1 MTTEK
6 QTRAAELKGY
16 GITLAYLA
24 SVAGRSVGYVK
35 QWSSGN
41 DKSAY
46 LDGVAADL
54 MAKRKLELEGGH
66 AK

>member
-1 MTTEK
+1 MTIEK
-6 QTRAAELKGY
+6 QTRAAELKEF
-16 GITLAYLA
+16 GISLAYLA

-46 LDGVAADL
+46 LDGIAANL
-54 MAKRKLELEGGH
+54 IASRKLEKEGGL